1 MESHWKVGLLLKSR
15 QLRKK
20 KKDITRFCQLQGSFG
35 RTGSQARRAALG
47 HGRWRLWFTPTYEG
61 NTSMSIPRNMRMTMQ
76 GMLKPDS
83 NPGMEPKLYLL
94 QPTTKYHS
102 IISHEVST
110 LLAVQLH
117 RRSVFCTL
125 CKTFTLLA
133 APFSSWQLKLCLIQR
148 GQSIEQLKEKKRR
161 MRSEKSSIRI
171 SQERQRPPP
180 TATVY
185 RTTRHA
191 LTDLGHEVSNRGK
204 EDTCDFLSFQ
214 TCVDVDLHW

>member
-20 KKDITRFCQLQGSFG
+20 RKTITTVCQLQGSFG

-47 HGRWRLWFTPTYEG
+47 HGRWRLWFSPTYEG
-61 NTSMSIPRNMRMTMQ
+61 NTSLSIPRNVRMTMQ
-76 GMLKPDS
+76 GMLRPDS

-110 LLAVQLH
+110 LLAVQLY

-133 APFSSWQLKLCLIQR
+133 APFASWQLKLCLIKR
-148 GQSIEQLKEKKRR
+148 GQSIEQLKGKKT
-161 MRSEKSSIRI
+161 EDALWKK
-171 SQERQRPPP
+171 QHPNFPGK
-180 TATVY
+180 AT
-185 RTTRHA
+185 TTTNYHR
-191 LTDLGHEVSNRGK
+191 LPNNTSRLDRLGPWG
-204 EDTCDFLSFQ
+204 Q
-214 TCVDVDLHW
+214 